1 MRCVRLVVAFSI
13 ARSLGD
19 GEDGD
24 PDDDG
29 FYPGRDWNGRRL
41 KPKVTTVLHTIQH
54 QVHQILPNL
63 PQGDSASLLSAQPS
77 AGPSAGP
84 SIHDS
89 TTAGPH
95 SKPSSGPSVGPSVSP
110 SIGPSVGPTT
120 TESATASIT
129 THQTTTRLTTTTKRA
144 TTTTTTTLPVTTTT
158 TLPQPFHGVDCAS
171 PNYNCAEL
179 ARSVNA
185 SHEAK
190 QIAFNTLRN
199 IMSTIQEEIRGNEP
213 SLVQSIA
220 RAIVRVSEH
229 DEPKHFQGGE
239 GATFSMCRDD
249 LKKDLA
255 LATARGEKKKVKRLG
270 KLITKLEKLQKK
282 ATKPEL
288 KQIVKGHFEA
298 MQKKV
303 EEAHKAMRDWR
314 IAAKA
319 AREALEKAHGTK
331 SYYNRLYR
339 RAKVVSHKWSKAVD
353 DLQDADKMFEAA
365 FHDDLEKTVNE
376 DIDKEYESNTD
387 DDNDND
393 PDDEDYDDDDDT
405 TNANCESGATAMM
418 ITLAVQQSQLMIWPP
433 VHWMLAALVGVVALL
448 VVRAIAPR
456 RARANTFQQSLL
468 LNVDQ
473 A

>member
-1 MRCVRLVVAFSI
+1 MLCVRLVVALSI

-19 GEDGD
+19 GDDGD
-24 PDDDG
+24 PDDVG
-29 FYPGRDWNGRRL
+29 FYPGRDWNGRRMT
-41 KPKVTTVLHTIQH
+41 PKVTTVLHTTPH

-63 PQGDSASLLSAQPS
+63 PRGNSAQHHFHRLPRRGERNTS
-77 AGPSAGP
+77 S
-84 SIHDS
+84 
-89 TTAGPH
+89 
-95 SKPSSGPSVGPSVSP
+95 SSGWNN
-110 SIGPSVGPTT
+110 TT
-120 TESATASIT
+120 NRR
-129 THQTTTRLTTTTKRA
+129 HQTTTRLRTTVATTTTTMKRA

-158 TLPQPFHGVDCAS
+158 KLPQPFHGVDCAS
-171 PNYNCAEL
+171 PDYSCTEL
-179 ARSVNA
+179 ARLVNA
-185 SHEAK
+185 SHAAK
-190 QIAFNTLRN
+190 QSAFNTLGS

-213 SLVQSIA
+213 SLVRSIA
-220 RAIVRVSEH
+220 RAIERVSEH

-239 GATFSMCRDD
+239 GATFSMCRED
-249 LKKDLA
+249 LQKDLA
-255 LATARGEKKKVKRLG
+255 LATARGEKKNVKRFE

-288 KQIVKGHFEA
+288 KQIVQGHFEA

-303 EEAHKAMRDWR
+303 EEALEAMRDWR

-319 AREALEKAHGTK
+319 AKEALKQAHGTK

-339 RAKVVSHKWSKAVD
+339 RAKVVSQKWSKAVD

-376 DIDKEYESNTD
+376 DIDREYESNTD

-405 TNANCESGATAMM
+405 TNTNCESGATAMI
-418 ITLAVQQSQLMIWPP
+418 ITLAVQQSQPMIWPP
-433 VHWMLAALVGVVALL
+433 VHWMLVAVVWVVALL
-448 VVRAIAPR
+448 VVSAIAPR
-456 RARANTFQQSLL
+456 RARANAFEQCLL
-468 LNVDQ
+468 SNVEQ